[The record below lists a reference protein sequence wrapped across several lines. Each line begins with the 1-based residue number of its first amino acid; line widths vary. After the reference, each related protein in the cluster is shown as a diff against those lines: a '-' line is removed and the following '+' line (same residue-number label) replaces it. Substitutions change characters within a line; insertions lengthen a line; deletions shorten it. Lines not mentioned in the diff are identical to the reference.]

1 MMRFDPETIL
11 AQKSTTMLA
20 LIEELACEYSRYLIA
35 EEERREEQWQE
46 VEELLTAIDYMQS
59 T

>member
-1 MMRFDPETIL
+1 MQFDPQTIL
-11 AQKSTTMLA
+11 SQKSTTMLS

-35 EEERREEQWQE
+35 EQERREEQWQE
-46 VEELLTAIDYMQS
+46 VEELVTAIEYLQR

>member
-1 MMRFDPETIL
+1 MQFDPQLIL
-11 AQKSTTMLA
+11 SQTSTTMLA
-20 LIEELACEYSRYLIA
+20 LIEELACEYSRYLLA

-46 VEELLTAIDYMQS
+46 VEELLTAIDYMQR

>member
-1 MMRFDPETIL
+1 MQFDPHLIL
-11 AQKSTTMLA
+11 SQTSTTMLA

-35 EEERREEQWQE
+35 EDEKREEQWQT
-46 VEELLTAIDYMQS
+46 VEELVTAIEYLQR

>member
-1 MMRFDPETIL
+1 MHFDPHLIL
-11 AQKSTTMLA
+11 SQTSTTMLA
-20 LIEELACEYSRYLIA
+20 LIEELACEYSRYLLA

-46 VEELLTAIDYMQS
+46 VEELLTAIDYMQR

>member
-1 MMRFDPETIL
+1 MRFDPETIL

-35 EEERREEQWQE
+35 EEERREEQWQQ
-46 VEELLTAIDYMQS
+46 VEELVTAIDYMQS

>member
-1 MMRFDPETIL
+1 MRFDPETIL

-20 LIEELACEYSRYLIA
+20 LIEELACEYSRYLLA

>member
-20 LIEELACEYSRYLIA
+20 LIEELACEYSRYLLA

>member
-1 MMRFDPETIL
+1 MRFDPETIL

-20 LIEELACEYSRYLIA
+20 LIEELACEYSRYLLA

-46 VEELLTAIDYMQS
+46 VEELLTAIDYMQR

>member
-1 MMRFDPETIL
+1 MRFDPETIL
-11 AQKSTTMLA
+11 AQKSTTLLA
-20 LIEELACEYSRYLIA
+20 LIEELACEYSRYLLA

>member
-1 MMRFDPETIL
+1 MRFDPETIL

>member
-1 MMRFDPETIL
+1 MQFDPQLIL
-11 AQKSTTMLA
+11 SQTSTTMLA
-20 LIEELACEYSRYLIA
+20 LIEELACEYSRYLLA

>member
-1 MMRFDPETIL
+1 MRFDPETIL

-46 VEELLTAIDYMQS
+46 VEELVTAIDYMQS

>member
-1 MMRFDPETIL
+1 
-11 AQKSTTMLA
+11 MLA
-20 LIEELACEYSRYLIA
+20 LIEELACEYSRYLLA